1 MGWLRPGQRERGMGL
16 DGPGRLKRVFVAVTL
31 LLVAIAAYASVLI
44 VQQQNAL
51 RDATRYNVT
60 WMVSQAALEVARLT
74 AVVGAYAAGSADVNR
89 DEVRLRLDIVFN
101 QVGLLGTGEVG
112 RFVHSDPELAKLAAE
127 LQQRI
132 TEAEPLVD
140 GIDQPGAVARLVT
153 LLLPLNVK
161 LPTLAAQAYVRNSGL
176 VGEDMNRLN
185 NVHWV
190 LSSVLVGL
198 IVCSFGLIAVL
209 AWNNKLL
216 QRAHAEV
223 QDLVVDLRRTGEE
236 LVAAKARVQRGLEEL
251 QARTGEL
258 VRAHQIARLGAW
270 RWVPGDA
277 AITWSEELV
286 PVFGVGAAAFGR
298 AAGEGAGSVHPDDR
312 ARLAADL
319 ERALARREPLELEFR
334 IAAAGARWRHCWAE
348 GQCEVDAHGQPVALA
363 GICQDITERK
373 EAEATLVRNE
383 KLNSIGQ
390 LTGGIAHDFNNLL
403 TVIAINLEMV
413 EDALPKDH
421 PVKEFVAP
429 ALQAVASGADLT
441 GRLLSFARR
450 VPLRPEITDL
460 NAFLLPM
467 RDLARRTLGERY
479 PIEMDLAAD
488 LGHASVDQAQLE
500 AALLNLIINAR
511 DAMPGGGRL
520 TLQTANVRI
529 DSPTP
534 GDDAAPGDYVMV
546 AVNDIGMG
554 VPPEIRDRVFEPFF
568 TTKAVGKGTG
578 LGLSMVIGF
587 TKQSGGFVRLE
598 SEPGEGTSV
607 QIYLPRAGAEG
618 GQEGAAATMNDW
630 LPGPCRALIVEDR
643 PDVLAAVCRISDE
656 IGLLPTPARNAEE
669 ALAVLRGGARF
680 ELLFTDIVLGG
691 AMDGLDLAEEA
702 KRMMP
707 ELQVLLTTG
716 YSEAVLKHGKRV
728 EGAVV
733 LAKPYTKA
741 QFLAALR
748 RLLGEKAE
756 GGCPAQAADRA
767 GTAGA

>member
-1 MGWLRPGQRERGMGL
+1 MGWLQPGQSERDMGL

-31 LLVAIAAYASVLI
+31 LLVAVAAYASMLI

-74 AVVGAYAAGSADVNR
+74 AVVGAYAAGSGEVNR

-161 LPTLAAQAYVRNSGL
+161 LPTLAAQAYVRNSTL

-190 LSSVLVGL
+190 LSGVLGGL

-236 LVAAKARVQRGLEEL
+236 LVAAKARVQRGLEEW

-258 VRAHQIARLGAW
+258 VRAHRIARLGAW

-277 AITWSEELV
+277 AITWSEELA
-286 PVFGVGAAAFGR
+286 PLFGLGGAAFGGD
-298 AAGEGAGSVHPDDR
+298 AGEGAGSVHPDDR
-312 ARLAADL
+312 ARVAADL
-319 ERALARREPLELEFR
+319 ERALVRCEPLELEFR

-348 GQCEVDAHGQPVALA
+348 GQCEFDAHGQPVALS

-413 EDALPKDH
+413 EDALAKDD
-421 PVKEFVAP
+421 PLKEFVAP

-460 NAFLLPM
+460 NAFLLPL

-479 PIEMDLAAD
+479 PIAMDLAAD

-511 DAMPGGGRL
+511 DAMPGGGQL
-520 TLQTANVRI
+520 TLQTANVTI
-529 DSPTP
+529 DTPAP
-534 GDDAAPGDYVMV
+534 GDDATPGDYVMV
-546 AVNDIGMG
+546 AVNDVGMG

-568 TTKAVGKGTG
+568 TTKAIGKGTG

-587 TKQSGGFVRLE
+587 AKQSGGFVRLE

-607 QIYLPRAGAEG
+607 QIYFPRAGAEAGQDG
-618 GQEGAAATMNDW
+618 GVGPMSDW

-643 PDVLAAVCRISDE
+643 PDVLAAVCRISEE

-669 ALAVLRGGARF
+669 ALAVLRSGAHF

-691 AMDGLDLAEEA
+691 VMDGLDLAEEA
-702 KRMMP
+702 RRMMP
-707 ELQVLLTTG
+707 GLQVLLTTG

-728 EGAVV
+728 EGAIV
-733 LAKPYTKA
+733 LTKPYTKA
-741 QFLAALR
+741 QFLATLR
-748 RLLGEKAE
+748 KLLGDRVE
-756 GGCPAQAADRA
+756 GRCP
-767 GTAGA
+767 GV